1 MELLKNLSK
10 LFNIVFPF
18 SDFLYILQQEEYSSN
33 RFLYWLPKFFFKRNF
48 QVRDSLKF
56 TKRVKV
62 TLALSVFFFFID
74 IALLYFFKLWILIP
88 LNLLLIPLYVLLSN
102 FILNYYYDFVKS
114 GVRKEAS
121 AIRDSISN
129 LKVVTVAGSYGKT
142 TVKNFIYQLSKYSY
156 KTQMIPG
163 NINTPTGIAIWIKNN
178 LQKDTE
184 LLISEVDS
192 FVIDEIGKSTR
203 ILKPDI
209 AVLTNIGDQ
218 HLVRFRDQDELARA
232 LSETFVYSKEQAD
245 LISTKVVFERLSD
258 VALGKRN
265 KHEVTMTEIK
275 NDLSESNKMNLA
287 FALKACEILNVE
299 QRFIDDALSKLELP
313 ERRQRLTKVFGFD
326 GIDDSYNIS
335 FTTSQAGIKEAR
347 KQADK
352 LNKKLLIVTAGIPE
366 LSNENKDKNF
376 ELGKILKESADFTI
390 VLRSDLSNDIIKG
403 LVGSNFVVLKDFKTF
418 VQKEVNNFE
427 KEEWFILMQPE
438 LNDLYY

>member
-10 LFNIVFPF
+10 VFNIVFPF

-33 RFLYWLPKFFFKRNF
+33 RFLYWLPKFFFRRNF
-48 QVRDSLKF
+48 QVRDRLKY

-62 TLALSVFFFFID
+62 TLAFAVFFFLID
-74 IALLYFFKLWILIP
+74 IALLYLLNLLALLPF
-88 LNLLLIPLYVLLSN
+88 NLLLIPLYVLLSN
-102 FILNYYYDFVKS
+102 SVLNYYYDFVKS
-114 GVRKEAS
+114 GVRKEA
-121 AIRDSISN
+121 ADIRNSISN

-163 NINTPTGIAIWIKNN
+163 NINTPTGIAIWIQNN

-192 FVIDEIGKSTR
+192 FRIDEIGKSTR

-209 AVLTNIGDQ
+209 SILTNIGDQ
-218 HLVRFRDQDELARA
+218 HLVRFRDQGELASA
-232 LSETFVYSKEQAD
+232 LAEAFVYSKESAE
-245 LISTKVVFERLSD
+245 LISTKETFDKLSSVDLGNRNKFEIIMTDVKSDLSD
-258 VALGKRN
+258 
-265 KHEVTMTEIK
+265 
-275 NDLSESNKMNLA
+275 SNKINLA
-287 FALKACEILNVE
+287 FALKACEILNIE
-299 QRFIDDALSKLELP
+299 QRFIEDALSKLELP
-313 ERRQRLTKVFGFD
+313 DRRQRLTKVFGFA

-335 FTTSQAGIKEAR
+335 FTTAQAGIREAR

-352 LNKKLLIVTAGIPE
+352 LNKKLLVVTAGIPE
-366 LSNENKDKNF
+366 LSKENANKNF
-376 ELGKILKESADFTI
+376 ELGKILNESADFTI

-403 LVGSNFVVLKDFKTF
+403 LFGSNFMVLKDFKNF
-418 VQKEVNNFE
+418 VEKEVNNFE
-427 KEEWFILMQPE
+427 KDEWFILMQPE